1 VNALAE
7 VRLWGSTIGSVLL
20 KDGDPYASFEYEPA
34 FAKSGVPVAPLTMPL
49 SSRVYRFPGLA
60 RESFHGLPGMLADS
74 LPDKFGNALIDI
86 WLARQGRRP
95 ESFNAVERLCYTGK
109 RGMGALEF
117 YPLLNR
123 DIAVDKRL
131 EISRLVELAS
141 RILRDRKHFR
151 GILGGAR
158 PAVSGAGDESREM
171 AQILQVGT
179 SAGGARAK
187 AVIAWNPDTGEV
199 RSGQAD
205 TGAGFQHWLIKF
217 DGVTG
222 NRDKELADPQGYTN
236 IEYAYSL
243 MAGAAGIVISE
254 CRLFPEGGRNHFMTC
269 RFDRSNG
276 GDKIHMSTLGG
287 LAHYDFNLAGAYG
300 YEEVFPIIRR
310 LDMPSDDIEQFFRRM
325 AFNIAARNQ
334 DDHVKNIAFLMDRRG
349 RWRLSP
355 AYDVTYSFQKGGVW
369 TSRHQMSMNGKRD
382 GFIPEDFIRCGKT
395 AGLVRGRA
403 VEIVREVREALRQW
417 PDFAARAGVPE
428 KRAAEI
434 ENTFRL
440 F

>member
-1 VNALAE
+1 
-7 VRLWGSTIGSVLL
+7 
-20 KDGDPYASFEYEPA
+20 
-34 FAKSGVPVAPLTMPL
+34 
-49 SSRVYRFPGLA
+49 
-60 RESFHGLPGMLADS
+60 
-74 LPDKFGNALIDI
+74 
-86 WLARQGRRP
+86 
-95 ESFNAVERLCYTGK
+95 
-109 RGMGALEF
+109 MGALEF
-117 YPLLNR
+117 YPLL
-123 DIAVDKRL
+123 DQGFSGDKKL
-131 EISRLVELAS
+131 KISRLVELAS
-141 RILRDRKHFR
+141 QILRDREHFR
-151 GILGGAR
+151 GTLGR
-158 PAVSGAGDESREM
+158 VNPAVSEAGDESREM

-187 AVIAWNPDTGEV
+187 AVIAWNPENGEV

-205 TGAGFQHWLIKF
+205 AGAGFQHWLIKF

-243 MAGAAGIVISE
+243 MAAAAGIVMSE
-254 CRLFPEGGRNHFMTC
+254 CRLFPEGGRNHFMTR
-269 RFDRSNG
+269 RFDRGDG

-287 LAHYDFNLAGAYG
+287 LAHYDFNIAGAYG

-310 LDMPSDDIEQFFRRM
+310 LAMPSGDIEQFFRRM

-355 AYDVTYSFQKGGVW
+355 AYDITYSFQKDGLW

-382 GFIPEDFIRCGKT
+382 GFILEDFIRCGKT

-403 VEIVREVREALRQW
+403 VELVREVREALRQW
-417 PDFAARAGVPE
+417 PDFASQAGVPE

-434 ENTFRL
+434 KSAFRM